1 MNNEE
6 EETEMTKRTLG
17 GRLTVS
23 AVAMGCMRLAEAKT
37 APDRVIG
44 TARELGVD
52 CFDHADIYG
61 GGRSEELFGEW
72 LASHPEERD
81 RITVQTKCGI
91 RRGCYDFSKEHIL
104 SSVEGS
110 LRRLG
115 TDYVD
120 VLLLHRPDTLMEPEE
135 VAEAFDRLERDG
147 KVRFFGVSNHS
158 PLQIELLKTAVR
170 QPLIVDQ
177 LQFSIPESG
186 LVTSG
191 LNVNMKN
198 DESAVRDGGALEYLR
213 IKGITLQAWS
223 PFQGGFFKGPF
234 VGDREKYPALNE
246 KLDELAAKYGVTPI
260 GVAAA
265 WILRHPAKMQ
275 VISGSVSPDRMREIA
290 AGADISLS
298 REDWYAVYL
307 AAGFRLP

>member
-1 MNNEE
+1 M
-6 EETEMTKRTLG
+6 KHITLG
-17 GRLTVS
+17 GLLPAS
-23 AVAMGCMRLAEAKT
+23 AVGMGCMRLADAKEP
-37 APDRVIG
+37 PDRVIG
-44 TARELGVD
+44 TALECGID
-52 CFDHADIYG
+52 FFDHADIYG
-61 GGRSEELFGEW
+61 GGRCEEVFGNW
-72 LASHPEERD
+72 LASHASLRD

-91 RRGCYDFSKEHIL
+91 RRGCYDFSKAHII

-110 LRRLG
+110 LRRLR

-135 VAEAFDRLERDG
+135 VAAAFDALASAG
-147 KVRFFGVSNHS
+147 KVRFFGVSNHN
-158 PLQIELLKTAVR
+158 PMQIELLKTAVK
-170 QPLIVDQ
+170 QPLIVNQ

-198 DESAVRDGGALEYLR
+198 DESVMHDGSALEYHR
-213 IKGITLQAWS
+213 VKGISIQAWS

-246 KLDELAAKYGVTPI
+246 KLDETAAKYGVPPTAI
-260 GVAAA
+260 AAA
-265 WILRHPAKMQ
+265 WILRHPAKIQ
-275 VISGSVSPDRMREIA
+275 VISGSVSPERMREVA
-290 AGADISLS
+290 AGAEVELT
-298 REDWYAVYL
+298 REDWYALYL